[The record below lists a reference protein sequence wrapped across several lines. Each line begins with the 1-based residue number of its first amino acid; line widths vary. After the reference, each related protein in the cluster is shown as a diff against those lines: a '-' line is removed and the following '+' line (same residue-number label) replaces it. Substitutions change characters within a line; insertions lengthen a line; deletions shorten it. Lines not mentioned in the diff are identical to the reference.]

1 MNIDKMLKE
10 AKELAAEIGKDFDEA
25 QKKVQAARSRVI
37 LSHRFIA
44 ALALRMPCIP
54 DGRCPTMWTDGNVIG
69 YNPLFVKQL
78 TIPEIVGVTAHEV
91 WHTVLMHHLR
101 RGNRN
106 PMVWNMAA
114 DYGVN
119 LIITAGSEAFTLP
132 EVNLCESRFR
142 DMGCEKVYDILL
154 AENPPPPQDEEGDS
168 KPCDG
173 GKGGDG
179 EGAEGD
185 GKDSKDSDP
194 GNCGEVRDWTPK
206 DNAPDTKPKKP
217 SKAEMSEAEATM
229 KRHIIQAATAAKMC
243 GTLPGNIARLVAEA
257 TAPKTNALEVISS
270 WATELARDDWSWRRP
285 NRRYHDSPFILPSL
299 RSENPGTCGFFID
312 TSGSMSEKELNEAAS
327 ELQGILRRDNLK
339 VQIIY
344 CDSQVAKTQEITPE
358 DMPLKLKMYGGG
370 GTDFRPPF
378 DWVKEKDITLSGA
391 VYFTDGY
398 CNSFPEPPDYP
409 VLWILSSSAGSWGSS
424 NFSPPFG
431 IVIKM
436 PTHE

>member
-69 YNPLFVKQL
+69 YNPLFVKEL

-101 RGNRN
+101 RGSRN

-114 DYGVN
+114 DHVVN
-119 LIITAGSEAFTLP
+119 LIITGGSEPFTLP
-132 EVNLCESRFR
+132 DGNLCDSRFG
-142 DMGCEKVYDILL
+142 DLSCEKVYNILL
-154 AENPPPPQDEEGDS
+154 AENPPPPQEEKGDG

-173 GKGGDG
+173 GEG
-179 EGAEGD
+179 EESAEGD
-185 GKDSKDSDP
+185 SNGDSDP
-194 GNCGEVRDWTPK
+194 GKCGEVRDWTPK
-206 DNAPDTKPKKP
+206 DDGKGGASNKPKKP
-217 SKAEMSEAEATM
+217 SKAEMEEAEATM
-229 KRHIIQAATAAKMC
+229 KRHIVRAATAAKLC
-243 GTLPGNIARLVAEA
+243 GTLPGHLERLIAEA

-270 WATELARDDWSWRRP
+270 WATELAKDDWSWRRP
-285 NRRYHDSPFILPSL
+285 NRRYHDSSFILPSL

-327 ELQGILRRDNLK
+327 ELQGILRRDSLK

-344 CDSQVAKTQEITPE
+344 CDSEVAKTQEITPE

-378 DWVKEKDITLSGA
+378 DWIAEKDITLSGA

-398 CNSFPEPPDYP
+398 CDSFPEPPDYP
-409 VLWILSSSAGSWGSS
+409 VLWILSSSAGSWGG
-424 NFSPPFG
+424 NHFDPPFG

-436 PTHE
+436 PTTE